1 MLHLSPQ
8 PLKNSLLMGH
18 SLPAVEEKEGF
29 WVKQGYADL
38 TSVFPGL
45 FSYTSSMK
53 KACFRL

>member
-8 PLKNSLLMGH
+8 PFKNSLLMGH

-45 FSYTSSMK
+45 FSSAMK